1 MSADS
6 PFDGEY
12 VPSTAQWVADQ
23 VEEYERSGG
32 TEGTQMHGYPTVV
45 LTTLGAKSGV
55 VRKSPVMR
63 VSDGERYAV
72 VASLGGAPDNPSWY
86 GNLRAHPRVR
96 LQDGPAVREYTAR
109 VAEGAERSEWW
120 QRAVDA
126 FPPYAEYQE
135 KTDRVIPVVVL
146 EPVGG

>member
-12 VPSTAQWVADQ
+12 VPSATQWVADQ

-32 TEGTQMHGYPTVV
+32 TEGTQMRGYPTVV

-72 VASLGGAPDNPSWY
+72 VASLGGAPVNPSWY

-96 LQDGPAVREYTAR
+96 LQDGPTVREYTAR

-146 EPVGG
+146 EPVDG